1 MGRRGG
7 GQEDSMLRLV
17 ADLYY
22 IRGLSLKEI
31 SEITSLSPAT
41 ISRMNRLARER
52 KVVTISV
59 ASVDS
64 DFDDITQQLTTLLG
78 TPFVVTPGHRVDPV
92 QQARI
97 GGAAAAPYVLERL
110 PYDGL
115 VGVSAGHTVNGMLAS
130 MKNEPRPRLG
140 ILPLMGGWNA
150 SYTHLDANTVVRGLA
165 DCFRATG
172 YPLLAP
178 ALSASVELRHTIL
191 LNDTVSATTERWDHL
206 DAAVYGIGAPGM
218 LRTSTYAWT
227 GSDDQAIAR
236 EFAEL
241 GVVGNIL
248 GHLYDVDGKI
258 IEHDWTERLVTVS
271 VEQLAR
277 IKTSIALLTGDD
289 KVRALV
295 GLARTGLSS
304 LIITDDLTALS
315 TLEFLAKES
324 PGKKAPAKRAQATL
338 TP

>member
-1 MGRRGG
+1 MGRKSG

-22 IRGLSLKEI
+22 IRELNLKEI

-59 ASVDS
+59 AAAESN
-64 DFDDITQQLTTLLG
+64 FDDLAADLTTQLG
-78 TPFVVTPGHRVDPV
+78 TQFIITPGHRLDPV

-97 GGAAAAPYVLERL
+97 CGAAAAPFVLERL
-110 PYDGL
+110 PFDGI
-115 VGVSAGHTVNGMLAS
+115 VGVSAGHTINGMLAS
-130 MKNEPRPRLG
+130 LRKTPRPRLG

-150 SYTHLDANTVVRGLA
+150 AYPHLDANTLVRDMA
-165 DCFRATG
+165 DRFQATG
-172 YPLLAP
+172 YPLHAP
-178 ALSASVELRHTIL
+178 ALCDNLETRRTIL
-191 LNDTVSATTERWDHL
+191 LNDTVRATTERWDHL
-206 DAAVYGIGAPGM
+206 DAAVYGVGAPGM
-218 LRTSTYAWT
+218 LRTSTFAWT
-227 GSDDQAIAR
+227 GSADDAIAR

-248 GHLYDVDGKI
+248 GHLYDVNGKLI
-258 IEHDWTERLVTVS
+258 THEWTERLITVS
-271 VEQLAR
+271 RAQLAR
-277 IKTSIALLTGDD
+277 VKTSIAVLSGDD

-304 LIITDDLTALS
+304 LIITDDLTAQS
-315 TLEFLAKES
+315 TLQYLADE
-324 PGKKAPAKRAQATL
+324 PGAATGPARAKSTA
-338 TP
+338 